1 MRVVY
6 LIFIL
11 RGFMRI
17 YENLIPKVSKEFI
30 KKSINKGYLMID
42 KANLKAAQND
52 VESIFRAY
60 LLNLK
65 DIYKLAKQRI
75 EKSDELDRSV
85 SNKIRK
91 QIAAEKKFP
100 LEKYNEDY
108 LVKQLLAI
116 LFQSDSIDDIMVDD
130 NKIRRIFLEI
140 CSKYFITTE
149 ELNREVEKRM
159 FYVPEYFPKIKKG
172 SKDWKDKEREIRTRL
187 EIAKGL
193 RNPEYNDR
201 YKQNK
206 RYNKK

>member
-1 MRVVY
+1 
-6 LIFIL
+6 
-11 RGFMRI
+11 MRI

-30 KKSINKGYLMID
+30 KKSINNGYLMID

-65 DIYKLAKQRI
+65 EIYKLAKQRI

-130 NKIRRIFLEI
+130 NKIKRMFLET
-140 CSKYFITTE
+140 CNKSFITTE

-159 FYVPEYFPKIKKG
+159 FYLSEYFPKIQKG
-172 SKDWKDKEREIRTRL
+172 TREWKDKEREIRTRL

-193 RNPEYNDR
+193 RNPEYHDR
-201 YKQNK
+201 YRQNK
-206 RYNKK
+206 RYNRK